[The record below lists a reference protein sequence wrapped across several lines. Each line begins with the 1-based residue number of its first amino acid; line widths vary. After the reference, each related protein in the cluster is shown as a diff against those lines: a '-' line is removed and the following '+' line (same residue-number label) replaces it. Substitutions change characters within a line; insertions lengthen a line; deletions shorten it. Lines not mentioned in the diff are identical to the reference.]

1 MSSGI
6 VWTAPVLAHSDRR
19 RLVRQAAARCGA
31 NQQLSVQESQSS
43 RRLGEVPV
51 AAERSPAGGF
61 AKDQQSH
68 LAKDAS
74 LATSPT
80 PPPHP
85 RALSG
90 GGHFPAIKCFSLWLF
105 ISLGEAIGCTSSS
118 ATEGVEDFS
127 LDCAKQLVRLLS
139 LACDEQS
146 KPWLSGR
153 AEQWGLDR
161 SLRFAPNIT
170 LGIYKQFIQ
179 ERDHVG
185 PCCPRPR
192 RAPLPSPRPPVPCPP
207 FGSETARRAPS
218 SSALP
223 EETRWAGAD
232 PGAATPCGIWAAHRA
247 TSS

>member
-153 AEQWGLDR
+153 AAVGAGDLLPTSHWGFTKNSFR
-161 SLRFAPNIT
+161 IEPTPAPAA
-170 LGIYKQFIQ
+170 
-179 ERDHVG
+179 
-185 PCCPRPR
+185 PA
-192 RAPLPSPRPPVPCPP
+192 RAARAAPAAPPPP
-207 FGSETARRAPS
+207 FPAP
-218 SSALP
+218 
-223 EETRWAGAD
+223 
-232 PGAATPCGIWAAHRA
+232 
-247 TSS
+247 

>member
-146 KPWLSGR
+146 QPWLSGR

-161 SLRFAPNIT
+161 RFAPNIT
-170 LGIYKQFIQ
+170 LGIYKEFIQ
-179 ERDHVG
+179 DRANTG
-185 PCCPRPR
+185 PLLPPPPPRLIPWPR
-192 RAPLPSPRPPVPCPP
+192 
-207 FGSETARRAPS
+207 FGSGTARRAPS